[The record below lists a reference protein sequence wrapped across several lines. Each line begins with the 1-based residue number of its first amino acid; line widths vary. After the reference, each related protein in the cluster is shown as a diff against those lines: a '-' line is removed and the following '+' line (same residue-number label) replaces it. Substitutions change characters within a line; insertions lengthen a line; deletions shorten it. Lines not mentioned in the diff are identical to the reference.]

1 MYKFINVARNIM
13 SNTYPIPMYIYQ
25 NEENNKY
32 YISRMY
38 PTKSIFQGQTISNK
52 SKFYDID
59 FPQEIS
65 DNDIKQGKTT
75 YWSMTWIFGDV
86 NKSNTVCE

>member
-1 MYKFINVARNIM
+1 MYKFITVARNIM
-13 SNTYPIPMYIYQ
+13 SDTYPIPLYIYQ

-38 PTKSIFQGQTISNK
+38 PTKATFQGQHIVNP
-52 SKFYDID
+52 SKFYSID

-65 DNDIKQGKTT
+65 DNDIKQGKTN
-75 YWSMTWIFGDV
+75 YWNIEWTFKIP
-86 NKSNTVCE
+86 NTI

>member
-1 MYKFINVARNIM
+1 MYKFITVARNIM
-13 SNTYPIPMYIYQ
+13 SDTYPIPMYIYQ

-32 YISRMY
+32 YISRMF
-38 PTKSIFQGQTISNK
+38 PTKAVSHGTNIISL

-75 YWSMTWIFGDV
+75 YWSMVWTFKI
-86 NKSNTVCE
+86 

>member
-1 MYKFINVARNIM
+1 MYKFITVARNTM
-13 SNTYPIPMYIYQ
+13 NETSLIPMYIYQ
-25 NEENNKY
+25 NEEDKKY

-52 SKFYDID
+52 SKFYALD
-59 FPQEIS
+59 FSQEIS